1 MATDKQTPGPRP
13 GSDGARRIS
22 EAHSG
27 SKTHDQKG
35 GFAANPELAREAG
48 RKGGE
53 TVRAR
58 YGADFYQEIG
68 KKGGDTV
75 RRERGSA
82 FFAEIGRKGGQNKGA
97 ARRAA
102 AADAKMAAESGAKP
116 TV

>member
-1 MATDKQTPGPRP
+1 MATDKRTPGPKA

-22 EAHSG
+22 EAHKG
-27 SKTHDQKG
+27 SKTHDRRG

-53 TVRAR
+53 TVRER

-75 RRERGSA
+75 RRERGSE

-102 AADAKMAAESGAKP
+102 AEAAAAKP
-116 TV
+116 APKAA

>member
-1 MATDKQTPGPRP
+1 MATGKRTPGPKP
-13 GSDGARRIS
+13 GSEGARRIS
-22 EAHSG
+22 EAHKG
-27 SKTHDQKG
+27 SKSHDQRG

-53 TVRAR
+53 TVRTR

-68 KKGGDTV
+68 KKGGETV
-75 RRERGSA
+75 RRERGPE

-102 AADAKMAAESGAKP
+102 AERERAQQGDTKKSAS
-116 TV
+116 

>member
-1 MATDKQTPGPRP
+1 MATDKRTPGPRP

-22 EAHSG
+22 EAHKG
-27 SKTHDQKG
+27 SKTHDQRG

-53 TVRAR
+53 TVRTR

-75 RRERGSA
+75 RRERGSE

-102 AADAKMAAESGAKP
+102 AAAEAAAAPRKDAS
-116 TV
+116 

>member
-1 MATDKQTPGPRP
+1 MATDKRTPGPRP

-22 EAHSG
+22 EAHTG

-53 TVRAR
+53 TVRTR

-75 RRERGSA
+75 RRERGSE

-102 AADAKMAAESGAKP
+102 AEAKLAAENGSKP
-116 TV
+116 PA

>member
-1 MATDKQTPGPRP
+1 MATDKRTPGPRP

-22 EAHSG
+22 EAHKG
-27 SKTHDQKG
+27 SKTHDQRG

-53 TVRAR
+53 TVRTR

-75 RRERGSA
+75 RRERGSE

-102 AADAKMAAESGAKP
+102 AAEAAKDAGPKAAG
-116 TV
+116 

>member
-1 MATDKQTPGPRP
+1 MATGKRSPGPRP

-22 EAHSG
+22 EAHKG
-27 SKTHDQKG
+27 SKSHDQRG

-53 TVRAR
+53 TVRTR

-68 KKGGDTV
+68 KKGGETV
-75 RRERGSA
+75 RRERGPE

-102 AADAKMAAESGAKP
+102 AAAEKARAEKPNGA
-116 TV
+116 